1 MSAILVLVIGLL
13 ALLAVFVVALL
24 RSHAEILRR
33 LAAIEDRDPAGAAT
47 PPSPAALA
55 TGAPA
60 HDLVGQTLTGDA
72 AKLALG
78 PGSPSTLLAF
88 LSSGCGSCAPLWASL
103 RSGEALVPPGTRLVI
118 VTKGAES
125 ESVTRLEALAPAGH
139 EVLMSTAA
147 WRDYSIPAS
156 PHFVLAGGRSGR
168 IAGRGSA
175 TSWKQMLTLVEQATS
190 DVQRDAAGAPER
202 LITSAR
208 AARAEDALARAGITA
223 GHPSLY
229 PSEEHSAGAG
239 RA

>member
-1 MSAILVLVIGLL
+1 MSATLVLVIGESVLL

-47 PPSPAALA
+47 PAALA

-60 HDLVGQTLTGDA
+60 YDLVGQTLMGDA

-88 LSSGCGSCAPLWASL
+88 LGSGCGSCAPLWASL
-103 RSGEALVPPGTRLVI
+103 RSGEARVPAGTRLVI

-147 WRDYSIPAS
+147 WRDYSIPGS

-202 LITSAR
+202 HTTSAR

-229 PSEEHSAGAG
+229 PSDEHPAGAG